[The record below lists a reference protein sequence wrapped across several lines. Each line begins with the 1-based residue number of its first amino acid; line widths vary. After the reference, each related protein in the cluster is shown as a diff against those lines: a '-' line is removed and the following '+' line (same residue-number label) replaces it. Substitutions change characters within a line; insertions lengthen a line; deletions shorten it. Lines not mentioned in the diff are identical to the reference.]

1 MKLAVFYPE
10 SIYSAWSCSGGL
22 ANTFRRMGND
32 VIKCPINPH
41 GRTMRRS
48 EFPALDDLRACDA
61 IVLSGMEH
69 FHKHLLALYP
79 DWQKLSVLKL
89 GWFHETQE
97 REDYGQL
104 PLDEIKRTY
113 DIGFTPA
120 AQDEKY
126 GLAWLPFGVDTEV
139 FRPSDV
145 PPCFDAGFVGLLYGP
160 RQEFLKKTGL
170 AEILRFAKVDATG
183 SGGKPDVEWS
193 ARLLAE
199 SYRSF
204 KLFVNLP
211 SLCQHV
217 VTKVYEVMAC
227 GVALLTPI
235 PETSAEGIM
244 RNFAWFTGGH
254 SLLYYVDNPKP
265 IIDEVLADDALRISL
280 AQDGLAEIRRNH
292 RLEKRCE
299 VLLSHVSAG
308 VAA

>member
-10 SIYSAWSCSGGL
+10 SIYSAWSCSEGL

-69 FHKHLLALYP
+69 FHKHLLALYQ

-160 RQEFLKKTGL
+160 RQEFLKRTGL

-204 KLFVNLP
+204 RVFVNLP

-227 GVALLTPI
+227 GTALVTPV
-235 PETSAEGIM
+235 PVGATDDVM
-244 RNFAWFTGGH
+244 RNFAQFRNAKD
-254 SLLYYVDNPKP
+254 LLYYTDTPKLW
-265 IIDEVLADDALRISL
+265 IEQLLSDHNYREKLA
-280 AQDGLAEIRRNH
+280 AQGWQEIGANH
-292 RLEKRCE
+292 TLEKRCE